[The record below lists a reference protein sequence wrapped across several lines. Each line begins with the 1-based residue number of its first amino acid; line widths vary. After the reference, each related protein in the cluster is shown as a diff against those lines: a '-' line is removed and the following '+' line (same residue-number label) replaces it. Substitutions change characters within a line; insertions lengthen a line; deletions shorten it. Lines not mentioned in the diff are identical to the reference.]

1 MLSIVLVFQ
10 VGRTTLLP
18 GILKTLYYNKNMP
31 LPLKLYEISDVL
43 YKDNN
48 KGKITK
54 IQMVVRVVE

>member
-1 MLSIVLVFQ
+1 
-10 VGRTTLLP
+10 LLP